1 MASSS
6 DPLLNEAECSDQQ
19 IAVDVSLSE
28 NGQCPLKCGNDEKQD
43 CGEHD
48 EAEDE
53 DEDEDED
60 FDFNPFLKETLS
72 LEASS
77 SLSSEIEGVE
87 ADVVDSGVGNSPL
100 SVTALLSKPANQ
112 VKDYSVGDGENGREV
127 SVASDDAS
135 KAERAGVFQDEKS
148 SLVSGLEIDSV
159 TEKDGGSNNGKVVN
173 NFVVGDLGTGL
184 QSTSV
189 IMDVDDEDAIC
200 RRTRARYSLAS
211 FTLDE
216 LETFL
221 QETDDEEDLPNV
233 DDEAEYRK
241 FLAAVL
247 HGGDSDH
254 VAEKENEN
262 IEDEDEDNDADF
274 ELEIEEALESDVD
287 EILKSP
293 AQVQSSDG
301 GGRRPETRQNKRQK
315 SSAQLKKKS
324 SGHLN
329 MPLRPLLPNV
339 PVLPSTAFQGN
350 LMMLES
356 APRRQPSLASESMLN
371 GFTPHQIGQLHC
383 LIHEHVQ
390 LLIQVYSLCIFEP
403 FKGNIATQIQQLILE
418 ILEKRNQVLTWRT
431 TPYPSSYFFPPYI
444 RSSVSNEHKI
454 SLPTQ
459 NTSPSSVNASER
471 DSCPENNI
479 TLPSDS
485 CGHKSVSCS
494 KEGQLQGTE
503 GPMWMPY
510 IDGHVLSILDVAPLN
525 LAKSYMDEVCSAV
538 QEYQRRHVGDACDT
552 RFEKEPL
559 FPLKTLHFS
568 ADEVQ
573 RGSEALSGKPSS
585 GNDQGPKM
593 TLAGT
598 LAERSKKQSVAP
610 VPKQIA
616 KLAQRFFFLFN
627 PALFPHK
634 PPPASVINRVLFTDA
649 EDMLLASGLMEYNTD
664 WKLIQQC
671 FLPCK
676 SKHQI
681 FVRKKNRSCSR
692 APENPIKAVWRLK
705 NSPLTAE
712 EIARIREGLVV
723 FKNDLMSV
731 WKFVLPYR
739 DPMLLPRQ
747 WRVATGTQKSYKVDE
762 QKKKKRRL
770 YESNRRKGKPANPVK
785 WHSSSEKEDCSAGEE
800 NNSGNDCI
808 DNENE
813 AYVHEA
819 FLADWRPDT
828 SGVSLELPISNCG
841 VKSIPSYF
849 SSQEECHNKEQSNS
863 SGFRD
868 LQRQIGQQ
876 ISESLKHSQF
886 LASSDGTQAKSASS
900 SHLNNLFPDVLLKS
914 STSQPSSSKYQPRR
928 SRRPRLVKLA
938 PGLPP
943 VNLPPSVRVMSQS
956 AFKNYQG
963 DTSSSVSSSQNG
975 FAGPSTSNTVS
986 ELLTVAQS
994 GTVDLPKSGHTSIPL
1009 QSSISHLHP
1018 KESVLR
1024 NRGAI
1029 EDQDGSD
1036 LHMHPLLFRT
1046 PEDRHLPYYP
1056 LNCSTN
1062 ASNSF
1067 NFFPRSQP
1075 LLNLS
1080 LFHNPKQAN
1089 YTVSQSGK
1097 PSNLMEKR
1105 SFGIDFHPLLQRSS
1119 DVNSSSMSARPV
1131 AEQSHP
1137 AELSGIQHAQS
1148 QKSVDAAVSNVVPVS
1163 ILDIPSN
1170 PSRKMNELDLDIH
1183 LSCTSTKQ
1191 IFAESRNGIKE
1202 NMTREAPIA
1211 HVSGVKDIQDTTNL
1225 LTHHTGSS
1233 PEAIP
1238 PVIGQNVDSVAH
1250 TLLQTKQ
1257 YVSREVAENT
1267 PNQLLSEI
1275 VMEQEELSDS
1285 EDEITEDVEFECE
1298 EMTDSEGEES
1308 SDCEHIDSEGIKE
1321 VSDIVVNK
1329 VAMDGDSNNE
1339 QPESRACYEPD
1350 YNVSFSPEGSKG
1362 RLRIEDRKKY
1372 KRTSSLCLNLNACPP
1387 SQAIKPKQHAVARNP
1402 RRSGGKNKLG
1412 SSLKRSCKVTRPSNK
1427 HVSSSHDVNT
1437 TQQLNMNS
1445 VSRGGRTRKGARSSS
1460 SSLYVDRDKSCG
1472 TVMPVNISNHVNN
1485 WDCRDPHIP

>member
-6 DPLLNEAECSDQQ
+6 HPLLNEAGCPDQDND
-19 IAVDVSLSE
+19 VDVSLSR
-28 NGQCPLKCGNDEKQD
+28 NDQCFLEGGNDEKQHS
-43 CGEHD
+43 GEH
-48 EAEDE
+48 DE
-53 DEDEDED
+53 DEDEDDD

-72 LEASS
+72 VEASS

-87 ADVVDSGVGNSPL
+87 ADVVDSGVENCLL
-100 SVTALLSKPANQ
+100 SVTALLSKPASQ

-127 SVASDDAS
+127 FVQASVASDDAN
-135 KAERAGVFQDEKS
+135 KAERAGVFLDKKS
-148 SLVSGLEIDSV
+148 ILVSGLEIDSV
-159 TEKDGGSNNGKVVN
+159 TEKDGGSKFGKVVN
-173 NFVVGDLGTGL
+173 NVLVGDLDTGL

-247 HGGDSDH
+247 HGGDADH
-254 VAEKENEN
+254 VADKENEN
-262 IEDEDEDNDADF
+262 IEDEDEDEDNDADF
-274 ELEIEEALESDVD
+274 ELEIEEALESDGD

-293 AQVQSSDG
+293 AQVQSSER

-315 SSAQLKKKS
+315 SSAQPKKKS
-324 SGHLN
+324 SEHLN

-339 PVLPSTAFQGN
+339 PVLPSTSIQGN
-350 LMMLES
+350 LMMLDS
-356 APRRQPSLASESMLN
+356 APCRQMSSAHESTLN

-403 FKGNIATQIQQLILE
+403 SKGKIATQIQQLILD
-418 ILEKRNQVLTWRT
+418 ILKKRDQVLTWRT
-431 TPYPSSYFFPPYI
+431 APYPSSYFFPPYI
-444 RSSVSNEHKI
+444 CPSVSNDCKI
-454 SLPTQ
+454 SLPTR
-459 NTSPSSVNASER
+459 NASPSSMNASER
-471 DSCPENNI
+471 DSFPENNI

-485 CGHKSVSCS
+485 GRHKSLSCS

-503 GPMWMPY
+503 APMWMPY
-510 IDGHVLSILDVAPLN
+510 INGHVLSILDVAPLN
-525 LAKSYMDEVCSAV
+525 LVKSYMDEVSSAV
-538 QEYQRRHVGDACDT
+538 QEYQRRRVGDACDT

-573 RGSEALSGKPSS
+573 RRSEAVSGKPSS

-616 KLAQRFFFLFN
+616 KLAQRFFFQFN

-634 PPPASVINRVLFTDA
+634 PSPASVVNRVLFTDA

-681 FVRKKNRSCSR
+681 FVRQKNRSCSR
-692 APENPIKAVWRLK
+692 APENPIKAVRRLK
-705 NSPLTAE
+705 TSPLTAE
-712 EIARIREGLVV
+712 EIAHIREGLVV

-731 WKFVLPYR
+731 WKFVVPYR
-739 DPMLLPRQ
+739 DPMLLRRQ

-770 YESNRRKGKPANPVK
+770 YESNRRKGKPANPMK

-828 SGVSLELPISNCG
+828 SVVSLELPTSNCG
-841 VKSIPSYF
+841 AESIPSYF
-849 SSQEECHNKEQSNS
+849 SLQESCRNKGQSNS
-863 SGFRD
+863 TGFRD
-868 LQRQIGQQ
+868 LQCQIVQQ
-876 ISESLKHSQF
+876 FSESLKHSQF
-886 LASSDGTQAKSASS
+886 LASSDDTQAKSASS
-900 SHLNNLFPDVLLKS
+900 SHLNYPLPDVLLKS
-914 STSQPSSSKYQPRR
+914 FASQPSSSKYQPRR
-928 SRRPRLVKLA
+928 CRRPRLVKLA

-943 VNLPPSVRVMSQS
+943 VNLPPSVRVMSKS
-956 AFKNYQG
+956 AFKTYQG
-963 DTSSSVSSSQNG
+963 DTSSNVSSSQSG
-975 FAGPSTSNTVS
+975 FAGPSTPNTVS
-986 ELLTVAQS
+986 EHLTVAQS
-994 GTVDLPKSGHTSIPL
+994 GTIDLTKSGHTRIPL

-1018 KESVLR
+1018 KESTLR
-1024 NRGAI
+1024 NRGTI

-1046 PEDRHLPYYP
+1046 PEDRRLPYYP

-1062 ASNSF
+1062 ASSSF

-1089 YTVSQSGK
+1089 YTVIQSGK
-1097 PSNLMEKR
+1097 PSNSIEKR
-1105 SFGIDFHPLLQRSS
+1105 SYGIDFHPLLQRSS
-1119 DVNSSSMSARPV
+1119 DLNSSSLSACPV

-1148 QKSVDAAVSNVVPVS
+1148 QKSVDAAVSNAVPVS
-1163 ILDIPSN
+1163 ILNIPLN
-1170 PSRKMNELDLDIH
+1170 PSRKVNELDLDIH

-1191 IFAESRNGIKE
+1191 ISADSRNVIKE
-1202 NMTREAPIA
+1202 NMMREAPSA
-1211 HVSGVKDIQDTTNL
+1211 HVLGINDIQDTTNL
-1225 LTHHTGSS
+1225 KKYPDGSF

-1238 PVIGQNVDSVAH
+1238 PVIGPNVGSVAH
-1250 TLLQTKQ
+1250 ARNAC
-1257 YVSREVAENT
+1257 REVAHNT

-1285 EDEITEDVEFECE
+1285 EDEITEDVQFECE
-1298 EMTDSEGEES
+1298 EMTDSEGEEAS
-1308 SDCEHIDSEGIKE
+1308 DSEHMDSRGIK
-1321 VSDIVVNK
+1321 VCDIVVNK
-1329 VAMDGDSNNE
+1329 VAMGGDSKNE
-1339 QPESRACYEPD
+1339 QLESRSHNEAD
-1350 YNVSFSPEGSKG
+1350 HNTSFNKQT
-1362 RLRIEDRKKY
+1362 LRIEDHKKD
-1372 KRTSSLCLNLNACPP
+1372 KRTSSLCLNLNSCPP
-1387 SQAIKPKQHAVARNP
+1387 SQAIKSKQHAVSRNP
-1402 RRSGGKNKLG
+1402 RRGGKNKLG
-1412 SSLKRSCKVTRPSNK
+1412 SSLNRSCNK
-1427 HVSSSHDVNT
+1427 LVSSPHDVST

-1445 VSRGGRTRKGARSSS
+1445 VVSIGRRTRKGAHSSS
-1460 SSLYVDRDKSCG
+1460 SSLYVDQNGSCG
-1472 TVMPVNISNHVNN
+1472 IVMPVGIYNHVNN
-1485 WDCRDPHIP
+1485 WDCHDPPIP